1 MILMQQEE
9 PNDLLNALVNLSDK
23 APLQYEASESTECVD
38 PLRYKSQELLESLS
52 IIKMGLEIIK
62 ESSKGRVDKKIKEQ
76 FRRIDRVISTMTRKL
91 LESGSPD

>member
-1 MILMQQEE
+1 MQQEE
-9 PNDLLNALVNLSDK
+9 PNDLLNALVNLSNK
-23 APLQYEASESTECVD
+23 APLQYDPSESTECVD

-52 IIKMGLEIIK
+52 VIKMGLEIIK

-76 FRRIDRVISTMTRKL
+76 FARIDRAISTMTHKL